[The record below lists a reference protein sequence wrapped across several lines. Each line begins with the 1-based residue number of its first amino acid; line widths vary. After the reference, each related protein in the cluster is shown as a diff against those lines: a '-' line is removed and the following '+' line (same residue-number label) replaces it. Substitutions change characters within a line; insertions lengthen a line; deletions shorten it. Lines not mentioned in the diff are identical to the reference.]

1 MDAAY
6 GQVAT
11 TPDPPDGAPQ
21 PTPARV
27 VELNVVDVGLWRG
40 LTNARWIVQVLN
52 GAPPPRDL
60 AHSFPGL
67 VAPN

>member
-1 MDAAY
+1 MGAAD
-6 GQVAT
+6 GPTAT
-11 TPDPPDGAPQ
+11 TPDPPVGESQA
-21 PTPARV
+21 TPARV
-27 VELNVVDVGLWRG
+27 VALNVVDGGLWRG

-67 VAPN
+67 VAPH